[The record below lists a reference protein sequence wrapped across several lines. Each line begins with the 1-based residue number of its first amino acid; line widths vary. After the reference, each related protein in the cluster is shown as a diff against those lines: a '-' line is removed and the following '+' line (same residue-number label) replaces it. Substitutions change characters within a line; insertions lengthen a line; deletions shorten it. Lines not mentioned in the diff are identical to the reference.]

1 MAFITGLFS
10 HQNQSVRVK
19 VKASDL
25 ASFFL
30 CLLSSSNS
38 SVVDLPIE
46 NDEGRLAFLSLKK
59 SCAGAVIFDGG

>member
-46 NDEGRLAFLSLKK
+46 NDEGR
-59 SCAGAVIFDGG
+59 

>member
-46 NDEGRLAFLSLKK
+46 NDEGRYAFPSLKK
-59 SCAGAVIFDGG
+59 NLVQER